1 MWASKSLSYSSENC
15 TILKHYWLACP
26 RVIFLLLLPTCVT
39 VYCNLQIDPLTP
51 AGDDKQDTPLPNIDL
66 SLDWLIFLSAAC
78 ICLTIS
84 NFKGYK
90 TRWQNDKLQDT
101 YLLPQKNCSK
111 ANIIHLFRL
120 SLKNST
126 QNKNKINIK
135 HRLLFSF
142 LRSVLTSQDEV
153 FCFRSDSLFSSAYIL
168 NVFWRPCLCCITQR
182 VGITIF
188 FTFIS
193 YL

>member
-1 MWASKSLSYSSENC
+1 MINC
-15 TILKHYWLACP
+15 RILIYYHK
-26 RVIFLLLLPTCVT
+26 
-39 VYCNLQIDPLTP
+39 
-51 AGDDKQDTPLPNIDL
+51 K
-66 SLDWLIFLSAAC
+66 
-78 ICLTIS
+78 
-84 NFKGYK
+84 
-90 TRWQNDKLQDT
+90 
-101 YLLPQKNCSK
+101 KNCSK

-168 NVFWRPCLCCITQR
+168 NIFWGPCLCCITQR

-188 FTFIS
+188 YYFYILSLVTIECWFFLLAILFDFFIFS
-193 YL
+193 PFLSRFK

>member
-1 MWASKSLSYSSENC
+1 M
-15 TILKHYWLACP
+15 I
-26 RVIFLLLLPTCVT
+26 
-39 VYCNLQIDPLTP
+39 
-51 AGDDKQDTPLPNIDL
+51 
-66 SLDWLIFLSAAC
+66 
-78 ICLTIS
+78 
-84 NFKGYK
+84 
-90 TRWQNDKLQDT
+90 KLQDT
-101 YLLPQKNCSK
+101 YLLPQKKNCSK

-168 NVFWRPCLCCITQR
+168 NIFWGPCLCCITQR

-188 FTFIS
+188 FFTFIS
-193 YL
+193 YLWLPLNVDFFYLQFCSNSLFSYLFFVTV

>member
-1 MWASKSLSYSSENC
+1 M
-15 TILKHYWLACP
+15 I
-26 RVIFLLLLPTCVT
+26 
-39 VYCNLQIDPLTP
+39 
-51 AGDDKQDTPLPNIDL
+51 
-66 SLDWLIFLSAAC
+66 
-78 ICLTIS
+78 
-84 NFKGYK
+84 
-90 TRWQNDKLQDT
+90 KLQDT
-101 YLLPQKNCSK
+101 YLLPQKKNCSK

-168 NVFWRPCLCCITQR
+168 NILWRPCLCCVTQR
-182 VGITIF
+182 VGITNFFLLLYLISGYHWILIF
-188 FTFIS
+188 LLAILFEFFIFLHFLS
-193 YL
+193 RFK

>member
-1 MWASKSLSYSSENC
+1 M
-15 TILKHYWLACP
+15 I
-26 RVIFLLLLPTCVT
+26 
-39 VYCNLQIDPLTP
+39 
-51 AGDDKQDTPLPNIDL
+51 
-66 SLDWLIFLSAAC
+66 
-78 ICLTIS
+78 
-84 NFKGYK
+84 
-90 TRWQNDKLQDT
+90 KLQDT
-101 YLLPQKNCSK
+101 YLLPQKKNCSK

-168 NVFWRPCLCCITQR
+168 NIFWGPCLCCITQR
-182 VGITIF
+182 VGITNFFLLLYLISGYHWMLIFLLAILFEFFIF
-188 FTFIS
+188 FTF
-193 YL
+193 YVTV